1 MLKELEDYNWFP
13 NMFRK
18 FQLEFIGSLVN
29 WFGFYKPI
37 IPLAKNLL
45 ANAKTNA
52 VFDLCS
58 GSGKPAIYLQNKLGN
73 NFVTTLTDKFPQKKI
88 PTSSIIYLQQPINVL
103 NIITEKEKLYTMYN
117 AFHHFDDEQQRNI
130 LQLFSTNQSSILIVE
145 ILTPSFFT
153 FLNVV
158 FSGTIGQ
165 LILTPFVKPFS
176 FWRLFFTYVI
186 PVNIFTVVYDGIIS
200 VLKSK
205 SVKQYQILTSKVI
218 QVNYSIEVL
227 CFHQWQGKLIC
238 IKANPTYAK

>member
-13 NMFRK
+13 NLFRK

-37 IPLAKNLL
+37 ISLAKDLL
-45 ANAKTNA
+45 TMAKTNA
-52 VFDLCS
+52 VLDLCS
-58 GSGKPAIYLQNKLGN
+58 GSGEPAVYLQKNLGN

-88 PTSSIIYLQQPINVL
+88 STTSINYLLQPVDVL
-103 NIITEKEKLYTMYN
+103 NLIPEKEKLYTMYN

-130 LQLFSTNQSSILIVE
+130 LQKFSSTQSSILIVE

-158 FSGTIGQ
+158 FSGTFGQ
-165 LILTPFVKPFS
+165 LLLTPFIKPFS
-176 FWRLFFTYVI
+176 FWRLFFTYII

-205 SVKQYQILTSKVI
+205 SVKQYQTLANSITKS
-218 QVNYSIEVL
+218 NYCIEVL
-227 CFHQWQGKLIC
+227 CFNQWQGKLIC
-238 IKANPTYAK
+238 IKANPNYGK

>member
-13 NMFRK
+13 NGLRK
-18 FQLEFIGSLVN
+18 FQLEFIGSLVK
-29 WFGFYKPI
+29 WFNFYKPLV
-37 IPLAKNLL
+37 PLAKNLL
-45 ANAKTNA
+45 VIAKANA
-52 VFDLCS
+52 VLDLCS
-58 GSGKPAIYLQNKLGN
+58 GSGEPAIYLQNKLGN
-73 NFVTTLTDKFPQKKI
+73 NFVTTLTDKFPQKKSS
-88 PTSSIIYLQQPINVL
+88 TSSIIYLNESIDVL
-103 NIITEKEKLYTMYN
+103 NIIPEKEKLYTMYN
-117 AFHHFDDEQQRNI
+117 AFHHFDDEEQRRI

-165 LILTPFVKPFS
+165 LILTPFIRPFS

-205 SVKQYQILTSKVI
+205 TLKQYQTLANSITKS
-218 QVNYSIEVL
+218 NYCIEVL
-227 CFHQWQGKLIC
+227 CFNQWQGKLIC
-238 IKANPTYAK
+238 IKTNPTYD